1 MTLCGQDGHG
11 VGAFRLV
18 RRVRLFRVIN
28 VVRLVRIV
36 NAVRAVN
43 VVKEIRVVSM
53 DDMLSENIWFPCPK
67 SSNN

>member
-1 MTLCGQDGHG
+1 MING
-11 VGAFRLV
+11 V
-18 RRVRLFRVIN
+18 RV
-28 VVRLVRIV
+28 VRIV